1 MITILDKVRP
11 SRISTKLSFYVSV
24 FTIVAFT
31 LLQIYNFLILKSE
44 IKIQINKEQYTQ
56 AKYIAKD
63 IQKKIAMRTK
73 FLVALADKIPPQKI
87 QSEVVITEIFK
98 NNIVFTDF
106 FPQGFAVMRPNGQ
119 GAIIEYPVI
128 PGRKSL
134 VVTNYEWFINANNS
148 QGVIVSS
155 PFHSEVIDEVL
166 VVVAKALRD
175 DNGKVLG
182 ILESPIFLNRYGFM
196 EYIFD
201 KNFSEQSE
209 ILVISRANK
218 MILASSDPNLVLKA
232 TPMKGMDTFL
242 DKAMGGFVGY
252 GHTVTSVGDEM
263 LVATADINSPDWF
276 VMIRTPVAKV
286 YQIINESLRAAIING
301 IIVSVSVFL
310 AIMFFLFFF
319 FNPLK
324 KAAESVREMVS
335 QKKSLTHIKGYKKDE
350 IGDLIIGFN
359 AAIDMVNERNDKLEK
374 SNAVLESLSQVDG
387 LTDVFNRRWLDKTLN
402 HLWLVK
408 TRSQQPLTL
417 LLIDIDEFKKFND
430 TYGHIAGDDCLK
442 KVAQTIQETI
452 YRPTDFLAR
461 YGGEEFVILL
471 ESDIKEGALVAEK
484 VRLAVSNLNISHSE
498 SSYKHVTISLGIASM
513 IPQLNIKSVELIKQ
527 ADLALYQSKE
537 KGRNRCERY
546 KSRS

>member
-1 MITILDKVRP
+1 MTTLLDKIKP
-11 SRISTKLSFYVSV
+11 SRISTKLSFYVAV
-24 FTIVAFT
+24 FIIVAFT
-31 LLQIYNFLILKSE
+31 PLQIYNFLMLKAE
-44 IKIQINKEQYTQ
+44 IKNQINKEQYTQ

-63 IQKKIAMRTK
+63 IQKKIAMRTN

-87 QSEVVITEIFK
+87 QSEAFITKIFK

-106 FPQGFAVMRPNGQ
+106 FPQGFAVISPNGQ
-119 GAIIEYPVI
+119 GAIAEYPVI
-128 PGRKSL
+128 PGRKNL
-134 VVTNYEWFINANNS
+134 VMTDYEWLRKANNS
-148 QGVIVSS
+148 QGVIISS
-155 PFHSEVIDEVL
+155 PFRSEVMGEVL
-166 VVVAKALRD
+166 VVIAKALRD
-175 DNGKVLG
+175 ENGQVLG
-182 ILESPIFLNRYGFM
+182 ILEAPIFLNRPGFM

-201 KNFSEQSE
+201 KDFSERSD
-209 ILVISRANK
+209 ILVISRTNQ
-218 MILASSDPNLVLKA
+218 IFLASSDPNLVLKA
-232 TPMKGMDTFL
+232 TPKEGMDAFL
-242 DKAMGGFVGY
+242 DEVMRGFNGY
-252 GHTVTSVGDEM
+252 GHTVTLVEGEM
-263 LVATADINSPDWF
+263 LAATADINSSDWF
-276 VMIRTPVAKV
+276 VMVRTPVAKV

-301 IIVSVSVFL
+301 IIVSFSVFL
-310 AIMFFLFFF
+310 VIMFFLFFF

-324 KAAESVREMVS
+324 KAAESVRKMVL

-387 LTDVFNRRWLDKTLN
+387 LTEIFNRRWLDKTLN
-402 HLWLVK
+402 YLWLVK
-408 TRSQQPLTL
+408 IRSQQPLTL

-452 YRPTDFLAR
+452 NRPTDFLAR

-537 KGRNRCERY
+537 HGRNRCERY
-546 KSRS
+546 KRRP

>member
-1 MITILDKVRP
+1 MTTLLDKIKP
-11 SRISTKLSFYVSV
+11 SRISTKLSFYVAV
-24 FTIVAFT
+24 FIIVAYT
-31 LLQIYNFLILKSE
+31 PLQIYNFLMLKAE
-44 IKIQINKEQYTQ
+44 IKNQINKEQYTQ

-63 IQKKIAMRTK
+63 IQKKIAMRTN

-87 QSEVVITEIFK
+87 QSEAFITEIFK

-106 FPQGFAVMRPNGQ
+106 FPQGFAVISPNGQ
-119 GAIIEYPVI
+119 GVIAEYPVI
-128 PGRKSL
+128 PGRKNL
-134 VVTNYEWFINANNS
+134 VMTDYEWLRKANNS
-148 QGVIVSS
+148 QGVIISS
-155 PFHSEVIDEVL
+155 PFRSEVMGEVL
-166 VVVAKALRD
+166 VVIAKALRD
-175 DNGKVLG
+175 ENGQVLG
-182 ILESPIFLNRYGFM
+182 ILEAPIFLNRPGFM

-201 KNFSEQSE
+201 KDFSERSD
-209 ILVISRANK
+209 ILVISRTNQ
-218 MILASSDPNLVLKA
+218 IFLASSDPNLVLKA
-232 TPMKGMDTFL
+232 TPKEGMDAFL
-242 DKAMGGFVGY
+242 DEVMRGFNGY
-252 GHTVTSVGDEM
+252 GHTVTLVEGEM
-263 LVATADINSPDWF
+263 LAATADINSSDWF
-276 VMIRTPVAKV
+276 VMVRTPVAKV

-301 IIVSVSVFL
+301 IIVSFSVFL
-310 AIMFFLFFF
+310 VIMFFLFFF

-324 KAAESVREMVS
+324 KAAESVRKMVL

-387 LTDVFNRRWLDKTLN
+387 LTEIFNRRWLDKTLN
-402 HLWLVK
+402 YLWLVK
-408 TRSQQPLTL
+408 IRSQQPLTL

-452 YRPTDFLAR
+452 NRPTDFLAR

-513 IPQLNIKSVELIKQ
+513 TPQLNIKSVELIKQ

-537 KGRNRCERY
+537 HGRNRCECY
-546 KSRS
+546 KN

>member
-1 MITILDKVRP
+1 MTTLLDKIKP
-11 SRISTKLSFYVSV
+11 SRISTKLSFYVAV
-24 FTIVAFT
+24 FIIVAFT
-31 LLQIYNFLILKSE
+31 PLQIYNFLMLKAE
-44 IKIQINKEQYTQ
+44 IKNQINKEQYTQ

-63 IQKKIAMRTK
+63 IQKKIAMRTN

-87 QSEVVITEIFK
+87 QSEAFITEIFK
-98 NNIVFTDF
+98 SNIVFTDF
-106 FPQGFAVMRPNGQ
+106 FPQGFAVISPNGQ
-119 GAIIEYPVI
+119 GAIAEYPVI
-128 PGRKSL
+128 PGRKNI
-134 VVTNYEWFINANNS
+134 VMTDYEWLRKANNS
-148 QGVIVSS
+148 QGVIISS
-155 PFHSEVIDEVL
+155 PFRSEIIDEVL
-166 VVVAKALRD
+166 VVIAKALRD
-175 DNGKVLG
+175 ENGQVLG
-182 ILESPIFLNRYGFM
+182 ILEAPIFLNRPGFM

-201 KNFSEQSE
+201 KDFSERSD
-209 ILVISRANK
+209 ILVISRTNQ
-218 MILASSDPNLVLKA
+218 IFLASSDPNLVLKA
-232 TPMKGMDTFL
+232 TPKEGMDAFL
-242 DKAMGGFVGY
+242 DEVMRGFNGY
-252 GHTVTSVGDEM
+252 GHTVTLVEGEM
-263 LVATADINSPDWF
+263 LAATADINSSDWF
-276 VMIRTPVAKV
+276 VMVRTPVAKV

-301 IIVSVSVFL
+301 IIVSFSVFL
-310 AIMFFLFFF
+310 VIMFFLFFF

-324 KAAESVREMVS
+324 KAAESVRKMVL

-387 LTDVFNRRWLDKTLN
+387 LTEIFNRRWLDKTLN

-452 YRPTDFLAR
+452 NRPTDFLAR

-471 ESDIKEGALVAEK
+471 ESDIKEGALIAEK

-498 SSYKHVTISLGIASM
+498 TSYKHVTISLGIASM
-513 IPQLNIKSVELIKQ
+513 TPQLNIKSVELIKQ

-537 KGRNRCERY
+537 HGRNRCECY
-546 KSRS
+546 KN

>member
-1 MITILDKVRP
+1 MTTLLDKIKP
-11 SRISTKLSFYVSV
+11 SRISTKLSFYVAV
-24 FTIVAFT
+24 FIIVAYT
-31 LLQIYNFLILKSE
+31 PLQIYNFLMLKAE
-44 IKIQINKEQYTQ
+44 IKNQINKEQYTQ

-63 IQKKIAMRTK
+63 IQKKIAMRTN

-87 QSEVVITEIFK
+87 QSEAFITEIFK

-106 FPQGFAVMRPNGQ
+106 FPQGFAVISPNGQ
-119 GAIIEYPVI
+119 GVIAEYPVI
-128 PGRKSL
+128 PGRKNL
-134 VVTNYEWFINANNS
+134 VMTDYEWLRKANNS
-148 QGVIVSS
+148 QGVIISS
-155 PFHSEVIDEVL
+155 PFRSEVMGEVL
-166 VVVAKALRD
+166 VVIAKALRD
-175 DNGKVLG
+175 ENGQVLG
-182 ILESPIFLNRYGFM
+182 ILEAPIFLNRPGFM

-201 KNFSEQSE
+201 KDFSERSD
-209 ILVISRANK
+209 ILVISRTNQ
-218 MILASSDPNLVLKA
+218 IFLASSDPNLVLKA
-232 TPMKGMDTFL
+232 TPKEGMDAFL
-242 DKAMGGFVGY
+242 DEVMRGFNGY
-252 GHTVTSVGDEM
+252 GHTVTLVEGEM
-263 LVATADINSPDWF
+263 LAATADINSSDWF
-276 VMIRTPVAKV
+276 VMVRTPVAKV

-301 IIVSVSVFL
+301 IIVSFSVFL
-310 AIMFFLFFF
+310 VIMFFLFFF

-324 KAAESVREMVS
+324 KAAESVRKMVL

-387 LTDVFNRRWLDKTLN
+387 LTEIFNRRWLDKTLN

-452 YRPTDFLAR
+452 NRPTDFLAR

-513 IPQLNIKSVELIKQ
+513 TPQLNIKSVELIKQ

-537 KGRNRCERY
+537 HGRNRCECY
-546 KSRS
+546 KN

>member
-1 MITILDKVRP
+1 MTTLLDKIKP
-11 SRISTKLSFYVSV
+11 SRISTKLSFYVAV
-24 FTIVAFT
+24 FIIVAFT
-31 LLQIYNFLILKSE
+31 PLQIYNFLMLKAE
-44 IKIQINKEQYTQ
+44 IKNQINKEQYTQ

-63 IQKKIAMRTK
+63 IQKKIAMRTN

-87 QSEVVITEIFK
+87 QSEAFITEIFK

-106 FPQGFAVMRPNGQ
+106 FPQGFAVISPNGQ
-119 GAIIEYPVI
+119 GVIAEYPVI
-128 PGRKSL
+128 PGRKNL
-134 VVTNYEWFINANNS
+134 VMTDYEWLRKANNS
-148 QGVIVSS
+148 QGVIISS
-155 PFHSEVIDEVL
+155 PFRSEVMGEVL
-166 VVVAKALRD
+166 VVIAKALRD
-175 DNGKVLG
+175 ENGQVLG
-182 ILESPIFLNRYGFM
+182 ILEAPIFLNRPGFM

-201 KNFSEQSE
+201 KDFSERSD
-209 ILVISRANK
+209 ILVISRTNQ
-218 MILASSDPNLVLKA
+218 IFLASSDPNLVLKA
-232 TPMKGMDTFL
+232 TPKEGMDAFL
-242 DKAMGGFVGY
+242 DEVMRGFNGY
-252 GHTVTSVGDEM
+252 GHTVTLVEGEM
-263 LVATADINSPDWF
+263 LAATADINSSDWF
-276 VMIRTPVAKV
+276 VMVRTPVAKV

-301 IIVSVSVFL
+301 IIVSFSVFL
-310 AIMFFLFFF
+310 VVMFFLFFF

-324 KAAESVREMVS
+324 KAAESVRKMVL

-387 LTDVFNRRWLDKTLN
+387 LTEIFNRRWLDKTLN

-452 YRPTDFLAR
+452 NRPTDFLAR

-471 ESDIKEGALVAEK
+471 ESDIKEGALIAEK

-498 SSYKHVTISLGIASM
+498 TSYKHVTISLGIASM
-513 IPQLNIKSVELIKQ
+513 TPQLNIKSVELIKQ

-537 KGRNRCERY
+537 HGRNRCECY
-546 KSRS
+546 KN